1 MSTAL
6 PWEGQLNVSNVV
18 FRTSNLTIVGTLP
31 LIKRGKGVGL
41 PKIEPL
47 GGCEIFCQKLGINL
61 KRGGWGLS
69 LFLLLYSSVQSH
81 VHFRIFSLLSYPCK
95 IFIHVLI
102 QVKPGIICTF
112 LNHSGSLQ
120 KMLTALFNLV
130 WNSQKSIWTIFFEWQ
145 GKVFLSIEKILE
157 KINALPYCF
166 SPHL

>member
-61 KRGGWGLS
+61 KRGGGGGGGLP

-81 VHFRIFSLLSYPCK
+81 VHFRIFSLGLAMQDFHPRCHPCL
-95 IFIHVLI
+95 VL
-102 QVKPGIICTF
+102 KPGNICTF
-112 LNHSGSLQ
+112 LICSGSLQ
-120 KMLTALFNLV
+120 KLLTALFN
-130 WNSQKSIWTIFFEWQ
+130 II
-145 GKVFLSIEKILE
+145 
-157 KINALPYCF
+157 
-166 SPHL
+166 

>member
-61 KRGGWGLS
+61 KRGGGGCH
-69 LFLLLYSSVQSH
+69 FFYYFTVQFNRMYIFGSSV
-81 VHFRIFSLLSYPCK
+81 F
-95 IFIHVLI
+95 
-102 QVKPGIICTF
+102 
-112 LNHSGSLQ
+112 
-120 KMLTALFNLV
+120 
-130 WNSQKSIWTIFFEWQ
+130 
-145 GKVFLSIEKILE
+145 
-157 KINALPYCF
+157 
-166 SPHL
+166 